1 MTSDRHPMTITGKA
15 RLEAE
20 LKHLLQVE
28 RPEVVRAIEEARGHG
43 DLSENADYDAAKE
56 RQAFCESRIN
66 DLQAKLA
73 AADVGAHPLVGIGY
87 GNLVFEQRHQSDF
100 VMQRTAHATVPDIL
114 TKPHSWYLSVAVG
127 TGLPGLVLGCWL
139 LGKIGLT
146 VHAAFLKAEN
156 WDTRCW
162 LFGVLLMLGGFSIRL
177 LFEDG
182 FGGSHSYL
190 FWILVASSLMIST
203 NSGAKSLVSRQVM
216 G

>member
-73 AADVGAHPLVGIGY
+73 AADVVDPSKLK
-87 GNLVFEQRHQSDF
+87 SDKIIF
-100 VMQRTAHATVPDIL
+100 GATVTLEDQESGGTVTSQI
-114 TKPHSWYLSVAVG
+114 VG
-127 TGLPGLVLGCWL
+127 EDEADVKA
-139 LGKIGLT
+139 GKI
-146 VHAAFLKAEN
+146 
-156 WDTRCW
+156 
-162 LFGVLLMLGGFSIRL
+162 SI
-177 LFEDG
+177 F
-182 FGGSHSYL
+182 
-190 FWILVASSLMIST
+190 SSLSRAMI
-203 NSGAKSLVSRQVM
+203 GKSKGDLIEFSSPKGDKEYEVLNFVFK
-216 G
+216 